1 MSSET
6 DVADISTILWD
17 VGGVLLTNGWD
28 HLERTAVLKQ
38 FALDPGPFEQ
48 RHEMANDPWEK
59 GLMTAEQ
66 YLLQTVFYEPR
77 PFTPAAFLQAMKE
90 RSVLLPHGAMRILQE
105 LAASEEVELAMLNNE
120 ARELND
126 YRIERFELGRY
137 FDVFLSSCYL
147 GLRKPDPKFFELALD
162 VLQRDAEE
170 VAFIDDRQGNCD
182 AADALGIHAICYQD
196 EAQCVQALERLGL
209 DTGVRT

>member
-1 MSSET
+1 MTE
-6 DVADISTILWD
+6 ISTILWD

-28 HLERTAVLKQ
+28 HTERAAVLQ
-38 FALDPGPFEQ
+38 HFGLDRAPFEV
-48 RHEMANDPWEK
+48 RHELANDAWEK

-66 YLLQTVFYEPR
+66 YLRQTVFYQPR
-77 PFTPAAFLQAMKE
+77 PFAPAAFLDQMKDQ
-90 RSVLLPHGAMRILQE
+90 SLLLPHGAMRILQD
-105 LAASEEVELAMLNNE
+105 LATSEEVELALLNNE

-137 FDVFLSSCYL
+137 LDVFLSSCYL
-147 GLRKPDPKFFELALD
+147 GLRKPDPRIFDLALD

-170 VAFIDDRQGNCD
+170 VAFIDDRPGNCE
-182 AADALGIHAICYQD
+182 AAEALGIHAICYHD

-209 DTGVRT
+209 NTGVRT

>member
-1 MSSET
+1 MAE
-6 DVADISTILWD
+6 ISTILWD

-28 HLERTAVLKQ
+28 HLERRAVLQQ
-38 FALDPGPFEQ
+38 FGLDSAPFEN
-48 RHEMANDPWEK
+48 RHEVANDPWEK

-90 RSVLLPHGAMRILQE
+90 RSVLLPHGAIRILQE

-126 YRIERFELGRY
+126 YRIERFEMGRY

-147 GLRKPDPKFFELALD
+147 GLRKPDQKIFELALD
-162 VLQRDAEE
+162 VLQRDPEE
-170 VAFIDDRQGNCD
+170 VALIDDRPGNCD
-182 AADALGIHAICYQD
+182 AAEALGIHAICYQD

-209 DTGVRT
+209 DAGVRT

>member
-1 MSSET
+1 MAE
-6 DVADISTILWD
+6 ISTILWD

-28 HLERTAVLKQ
+28 HTERAAVLQ
-38 FALDPGPFEQ
+38 HFGLAPEPFEE
-48 RHEMANDPWEK
+48 RHELANDAWEK

-66 YLLQTVFYEPR
+66 YLLQAVFYQPR
-77 PFTPAAFLQAMKE
+77 PFTPAAFLQQMKDQ
-90 RSVLLPHGAMRILQE
+90 SLLLPQGAMRILQD
-105 LAASEEVELAMLNNE
+105 LAASEEVELALLNNE

-137 FDVFLSSCYL
+137 VDVFLSSCYL
-147 GLRKPDPKFFELALD
+147 GLRKPDPRIFDLALD

-170 VAFIDDRQGNCD
+170 VAFIDDRPGNCE
-182 AADALGIHAICYQD
+182 AAEALGIHAICYHD

-209 DTGVRT
+209 NVGVRT

>member
-1 MSSET
+1 MAE
-6 DVADISTILWD
+6 ISTLLWD

-28 HLERTAVLKQ
+28 RTERAAVLEQ
-38 FALDPGPFEQ
+38 FALDGVAFEP
-48 RHEMANDPWEK
+48 RHEIANDAWEK

-90 RSVLLPHGAMRILQE
+90 RSALLPHGAMRILQE
-105 LAASEEVELAMLNNE
+105 LAASEEVELVMLNNE

-147 GLRKPDPKFFELALD
+147 GLRKPDPKIFELALD

-182 AADALGIHAICYQD
+182 AAHALGIHAICYQD
-196 EAQCVQALERLGL
+196 EAQCVQALEQLGMHA
-209 DTGVRT
+209 GVRT